1 VEELFI
7 DWLRE
12 YGYIVLFLW
21 SILEGELGL
30 IMAGIMSHTGDMN
43 LYLSIVIAGFGGFV
57 GDQIYFYI
65 GRLNKKWIQ
74 KKIHSQQMKFAL
86 AHLLLQK
93 YGWPIIFFQ
102 RYMYG
107 MRTITPMAIGL
118 TKYSARKFAFINFVS
133 AMIWA
138 ALTIVPAYFFGEY
151 LLEAIKYIKNHW
163 YFALPMLGLVIYF
176 VFYNFK
182 KFEQKIIE
190 KRLARRGNVVC
201 VDEEDSSEK

>member
-1 VEELFI
+1 MEELFLG
-7 DWLRE
+7 WLRE
-12 YGYIVLFLW
+12 YGYIVLFFW
-21 SILEGELGL
+21 SILEGESGL
-30 IMAGIMSHTGDMN
+30 IMAGIMSHAGDMN
-43 LYLSIVIAGFGGFV
+43 LYLSIFIAGLGGFA

-118 TKYSARKFAFINFVS
+118 TKYSARKFAIINFIS
-133 AMIWA
+133 AMMWA
-138 ALTIVPAYFFGEY
+138 SLTIVPAYFFGEY
-151 LLEAIKYIKNHW
+151 LLEAIKYVKHHW
-163 YFALPMLGLVIYF
+163 YFALPLLVAVLYAVIYSF
-176 VFYNFK
+176 R
-182 KFEQKIIE
+182 KFEQKIIT
-190 KRLARRGNVVC
+190 KRLAKRGDIVC
-201 VDEEDSSEK
+201 LGQEIGEK

>member
-1 VEELFI
+1 MEELFI
-7 DWLRE
+7 GWLKD
-12 YGYIVLFLW
+12 YGYIILFVW
-21 SILEGELGL
+21 SILEGESGL
-30 IMAGIMSHTGDMN
+30 IMAGILSHMGDMN
-43 LYLSIVIAGFGGFV
+43 LYFSILVAGLGGFV

-118 TKYSARKFAFINFVS
+118 TKYSAKQFAFINFIS
-133 AMIWA
+133 AMFWA
-138 ALTIVPAYFFGEY
+138 ALTIIPAYFFGEH
-151 LLEAIKYIKNHW
+151 LLRLIALIKHYW
-163 YFALPMLGLVIYF
+163 YFAIPIIVVVLYTIVH
-176 VFYNFK
+176 NFK

-190 KRLARRGNVVC
+190 KRLARREGNSN
-201 VDEEDSSEK
+201 EQ

>member
-1 VEELFI
+1 MEELFLG
-7 DWLRE
+7 WLRE
-12 YGYIVLFLW
+12 YGYIVLFFW
-21 SILEGELGL
+21 SILEGESGL

-43 LYLSIVIAGFGGFV
+43 LYLSIFIAGLGGFA

-118 TKYSARKFAFINFVS
+118 TKYSARKFAIINFIS
-133 AMIWA
+133 AMMWA
-138 ALTIVPAYFFGEY
+138 SLTIVPAYFFGEY
-151 LLEAIKYIKNHW
+151 LLEAIKYVKHHW
-163 YFALPMLGLVIYF
+163 YFALPLLVAVLYAVIYSF
-176 VFYNFK
+176 R
-182 KFEQKIIE
+182 KFEQKIIT
-190 KRLARRGNVVC
+190 KRLAKRGDIVC
-201 VDEEDSSEK
+201 LGQEIGEK